1 MQEATCRKRGSGHI
15 TIEEKQVDCVGN
27 KDGKAKTKVAQEAEF
42 SQKAARELELFS
54 AAVKMSLDGIVI
66 GDLNGYI
73 TEVND
78 AIVKMYGAAEKSE
91 FVGKH
96 VLEFLV
102 ESDRERALRDSLDSI
117 LLGQGKTS
125 EYRALS
131 KSGEEVPV
139 EVTVAFIRDENGEN
153 IGFVDIIRNI
163 SNRKKNEEEL
173 KNSNRKMELMN
184 EKLRV
189 IGGLTRHDILNKLQI
204 INSNLFLSKKNGG
217 YTQAFEAIEN
227 TSKQIRSI
235 LEFSRD
241 YEMLGAEELKYIDVD
256 WALIEA
262 VSLAS
267 DMKGVCVL
275 NDCLGLSVL
284 ADSLLREIF
293 HNLIDNTLKYGEKTT
308 QIQVSYEDM
317 GGQLK
322 LVFED
327 DGVGIP
333 SEMKQKLF
341 TRGFGKGTGLGLF
354 LIKKVVDFYGWQVQE
369 AGTEGKGAKFMITIP
384 KTNANG
390 KDNYHIR
397 KP

>member
-1 MQEATCRKRGSGHI
+1 LQEATCRKRGSGHI
-15 TIEEKQVDCVGN
+15 TIKEKQVDCVGN
-27 KDGKAKTKVAQEAEF
+27 KDEKAKTKVAQEAEF
-42 SQKAARELELFS
+42 SQKAERELKLFS

-78 AIVKMYGAAEKSE
+78 AIVKMYRAAEKSE

-102 ESDRERALRDSLDSI
+102 ESDRECALRDSLDSI
-117 LLGQGKTS
+117 LLGQGRTS

-153 IGFVDIIRNI
+153 IGFVDIIRNL

-204 INSNLFLSKKNGG
+204 IDSNLFLLKKNRG

-235 LEFSRD
+235 LDFSRD
-241 YEMLGAEELKYIDVD
+241 FEMLGAEELKYIDVD
-256 WALIEA
+256 WALREA

-354 LIKKVVDFYGWQVQE
+354 LIKKAVDFYGWQVQE

-397 KP
+397 KS